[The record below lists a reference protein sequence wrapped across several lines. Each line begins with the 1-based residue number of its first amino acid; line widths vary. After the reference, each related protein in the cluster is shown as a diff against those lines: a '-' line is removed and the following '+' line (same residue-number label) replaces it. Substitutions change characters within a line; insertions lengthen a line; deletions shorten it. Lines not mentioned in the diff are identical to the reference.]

1 MKYIL
6 RYMKPLAGRIMGG
19 MSIKLFGTVMDLLI
33 PYILAH
39 IIDQVT
45 PRHDVKLVLL
55 WGGIMIVCSF
65 LAWLGNVLANRVAA
79 GVARDRTRSVRHD
92 LFDHIVHMQSR
103 DIDRLT
109 IPSLISRMT
118 TDTFYIYRIVGI
130 TQRLGVRAPI
140 MLLGGIL
147 ITLTMDWVLSLVLI
161 AMLPLMCVLVYLIS
175 RKGVPLY
182 AALQRRVDE
191 LVRVVRENA
200 SGVRIIKALGK
211 TEHEKERFA
220 QVNTSV
226 AQQETHA
233 SVIMAINNP
242 TMQFILNA
250 GLVLVILAGAQR
262 VNSGLTEPGKIVAFL
277 SYFTIILNAML
288 SITRFLTMYS
298 KALASAHRLQE
309 VLDTELEGSTQPAE
323 PAEPN
328 APHIQFDHVT
338 FSYNH
343 VSPNVHDVSF
353 SLKKGQT
360 LGILGPTGAGKSTLI
375 RLLLRFY
382 DADSGS
388 IRIDGQDVRS
398 MELSS
403 LRGRI
408 GAVFQNDALFRGEIG
423 ENIRLGREITLDEVN
438 DAIRRAQAESFIE
451 EKGGVNSEV
460 QSHGSNFS
468 GGQQQRLLLS
478 RALAG
483 TPDILLLDDAT
494 SALDFKTES
503 AFRQALREQSKATTT
518 IIIAQRIS
526 AVMHCDQI
534 LVMEDGEMLGLG
546 THEELMQSC
555 PLYQEIAALQIG
567 GEAQ

>member
-1 MKYIL
+1 MSWTL
-6 RYMKPLAGRIMGG
+6 KPLTREHIPAAAA
-19 MSIKLFGTVMDLLI
+19 LFNQSVADGEMIFSPLDEAVFERRFFQPGAHAFAAEENGELI
-33 PYILAH
+33 GFIHGACKTAFLNKENNEN
-39 IIDQVT
+39 T
-45 PRHDVKLVLL
+45 PGYLSVVVVRKDKRRQGVGSAL
-55 WGGIMIVCSF
+55 
-65 LAWLGNVLANRVAA
+65 VAA
-79 GVARDRTRSVRHD
+79 LEDAFRAAGKRRAACNDSTP
-92 LFDHIVHMQSR
+92 VHMNWTIPGTPGHDHNNAPGVDERCEGYPFLLHRGYQAAFTEIAMYLDLSKFQWDPALDAKITALNAEGIR
-103 DIDRLT
+103 VGRWTPDCGTEHDRLC
-109 IPSLISRMT
+109 
-118 TDTFYIYRIVGI
+118 DHVGSEYW
-130 TQRLGVRAPI
+130 R
-140 MLLGGIL
+140 
-147 ITLTMDWVLSLVLI
+147 
-161 AMLPLMCVLVYLIS
+161 
-175 RKGVPLY
+175 
-182 AALQRRVDE
+182 
-191 LVRVVRENA
+191 
-200 SGVRIIKALGK
+200 
-211 TEHEKERFA
+211 H
-220 QVNTSV
+220 
-226 AQQETHA
+226 
-233 SVIMAINNP
+233 
-242 TMQFILNA
+242 
-250 GLVLVILAGAQR
+250 
-262 VNSGLTEPGKIVAFL
+262 
-277 SYFTIILNAML
+277 
-288 SITRFLTMYS
+288 
-298 KALASAHRLQE
+298 
-309 VLDTELEGSTQPAE
+309 VLDTELEGSTQSAE

-382 DADSGS
+382 DADSGC